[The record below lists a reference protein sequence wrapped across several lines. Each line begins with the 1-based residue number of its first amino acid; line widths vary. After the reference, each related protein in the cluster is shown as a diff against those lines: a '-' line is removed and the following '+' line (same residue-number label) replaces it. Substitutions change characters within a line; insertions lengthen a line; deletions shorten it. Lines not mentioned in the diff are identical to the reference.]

1 MGDADLDSND
11 WLDVAALEDLPP
23 GAYEIVETDDAVL
36 AVFNVEGDFFAIED
50 ICTHDGEELTG
61 GPVDGDQIICPRHGA
76 RFCLRTGKA
85 LTPPAYE
92 DLPTFPVRVRDGRVE
107 VLPE

>member
-1 MGDADLDSND
+1 MADVDSTD
-11 WLDVAALEDLPP
+11 WLDVAAVEDIPP
-23 GAYEIVETDDAVL
+23 GAHEIVETDDLIL
-36 AVFNVEGDFFAIED
+36 AVFNLDGEFFAIED

-107 VLPE
+107 VQPE

>member
-1 MGDADLDSND
+1 MGTNH
-11 WLDVAALEDLPP
+11 WLDVAAAEDIPP
-23 GAYEIVETDDAVL
+23 GAYEVVETDDLIL
-36 AVFNVEGDFFAIED
+36 AVFNLDGEFFAIED

-76 RFCLRTGKA
+76 RFCLRSGKA

-92 DLPTFPVRVRDGRVE
+92 DLPTYPVRIRDGRVE
-107 VLPE
+107 VQAE

>member
-1 MGDADLDSND
+1 MND
-11 WLDVAALEDLPP
+11 DRNWIDVAAAEAVPP
-23 GAYEIVETDDAVL
+23 GSYEVAETDDHVV
-36 AVFNVEGDFFAIED
+36 AVFNIGGDFFAIED

-61 GPVDGDQIICPRHGA
+61 GPVDGDQIVCPRHGA

-92 DLPTFPVRVRDGRVE
+92 DLPTYPVRVVDGRVQVAVE
-107 VLPE
+107 

>member
-1 MGDADLDSND
+1 MGTNH
-11 WLDVAALEDLPP
+11 WLDVAAAEDIPP
-23 GAYEIVETDDAVL
+23 GAYEVVETDDLIL
-36 AVFNVEGDFFAIED
+36 AVFNLDGEFFAIED

-92 DLPTFPVRVRDGRVE
+92 DLPTYPVRIRDGRVE
-107 VLPE
+107 VQAE